1 MWRTA
6 AAAARRLARPRPW
19 AGCAAEA
26 APSSALL
33 DACAPLSTQSSA
45 THRAACAPP
54 PRRGVAGG
62 SFAAAAT
69 ADGAGREADPAAAA
83 AAFAEVAGAFDR
95 LISAAYGLVAE
106 GKPFEAEQ
114 LLREGAASAEEV
126 FGEGAAEAAPIL
138 DQLAALAF
146 MHDRAEEGREPARR
160 AWEAVRRAAAEE
172 GSAEGAGAAAAAA
185 ARYGAVLAGAG
196 AHAEAAPVLAGA
208 VEGLEAALAAAA
220 AAGGGDAD
228 AAEVADKL
236 AAALGEATFYAALCR
251 LAALGA
257 GAAAADVAAHAGDL
271 ARGLAALVAHLGE
284 RHPLTACALREH
296 GRLAEAA
303 VEGGRVAAADALLE
317 QQVALHASLEPE
329 GEQVAALLYQLG
341 TWRYAHGDAA
351 AAVPPLERCAALS
364 AALGGEDAEEHAL
377 SARHRLGV
385 TLAAAG
391 RRAEARAE
399 LGAIA
404 AALVERLG
412 GADNPASLELDV
424 AVALAAAADA
434 REAGDAGARGA
445 RLAEAAAAFEALEAY
460 GEDHVLVRAAR
471 RELEAEAARGGG
483 AFDV

>member
-1 MWRTA
+1 MWRT
-6 AAAARRLARPRPW
+6 AARRLARPRPW

-26 APSSALL
+26 APSALL
-33 DACAPLSTQSSA
+33 DACNFLSAQSSA
-45 THRAACAPP
+45 PHLAACAPP
-54 PRRGVAGG
+54 PRRGVTVG
-62 SFAAAAT
+62 SFAAAA

-220 AAGGGDAD
+220 ESGAADAD
-228 AAEVADKL
+228 AAEAADKL

-257 GAAAADVAAHAGDL
+257 GAAAADVAAAAGGL
-271 ARGLAALVAHLGE
+271 AHGLAALAAHLGD

-385 TLAAAG
+385 ALAAAG

-424 AVALAAAADA
+424 AVTLAAAADA

-445 RLAEAAAAFEALEAY
+445 RLAEAAAALEALEAY
-460 GEDHVLVRAAR
+460 GDDHVLVRAAR
-471 RELEAEAARGGG
+471 RELEAETARGGG